1 MTHTGPVS
9 DRVSRSLEELGDLL
23 LHPAGFRPP
32 VITAVRENLSVLRTA
47 GRLLPRIPAQTVV
60 DPHRVPVILVPG
72 FLSGDFALGPMSD
85 QLRKAGHWTG
95 KSGIAPN
102 IGCTQEL
109 ADLVEARVE
118 KATAETGRR
127 VAIVGWSRGGTL
139 GKIVTVRRPELV
151 AALITLGTPNT
162 DPLAVNATLATQLAL
177 ITRLHAFGV
186 PGLLGEDCISGE
198 CGQTVRGWLDE
209 DVPEE
214 IPYTSVFSMDDGVI
228 DWRACLDPGARH
240 IEVEATHMSMGA
252 EPEVIDVVCALLA
265 DVVPTDLAA

>member
-1 MTHTGPVS
+1 MS
-9 DRVSRSLEELGDLL
+9 ERVSRSLEELGDLL

-47 GRLLPRIPAQTVV
+47 GRLLPRPTKETVV
-60 DPHRVPVILVPG
+60 DPHRVPVVLIPG
-72 FLSGDFALGPMSD
+72 FLSGDFALGPMAD
-85 QLRKAGHWTG
+85 QLRLAGHWTG
-95 KSGIAPN
+95 RSGIAPN

-109 ADLVEARVE
+109 ADAVEQRIERAAV
-118 KATAETGRR
+118 ETGQRI
-127 VAIVGWSRGGTL
+127 AIVGWSRGGTL
-139 GKIVTVRRPELV
+139 GKIVTARRPELV

-198 CGQTVRGWLDE
+198 CAQTVRGWLE
-209 DVPEE
+209 ADVPDD
-214 IPYTSVFSMDDGVI
+214 IPYTSIFSMDDGVI
-228 DWRACLDPGARH
+228 DWRACLDPGARQ

-252 EPEVIDVVCALLA
+252 EPEVIDVVAALLA
-265 DVVPTDLAA
+265 DVEPTAVAA